1 MEDNLED
8 SVLRTAL
15 EFLSEAP
22 SSGGTSLVALNLNLG
37 QKAVLKQ
44 SEDGSNFIEMN
55 LEFPRAWA
63 AVDRAL
69 KEAMITVNDLDRTQG
84 VFFVTFAQK
93 EEEQGFAKRLFKR
106 GSKTR
111 NPDFKIYIKKLDQNK
126 CTVTVDSASEEG
138 KIFERDVLS
147 EINQSLS

>member
-1 MEDNLED
+1 
-8 SVLRTAL
+8 
-15 EFLSEAP
+15 
-22 SSGGTSLVALNLNLG
+22 
-37 QKAVLKQ
+37 
-44 SEDGSNFIEMN
+44 MN

-69 KEAMITVNDLDRTQG
+69 KEAMITVNDLDRTEG
-84 VFFVTFAQK
+84 VFFVTFAQ

-106 GSKTR
+106 GGNAS
-111 NPDFKIYIKKLDQNK
+111 NEDFKIYIKELDQNK

-138 KIFERDVLS
+138 EILERDVLS